1 MHKHQAR
8 ASLVTN
14 QLAVLLF
21 KGSGRSVVDG
31 GHCALLVQVCVG
43 VVRLQ
48 CLASGGGVWQL
59 EGQGEGQLQR
69 GTHDMMA
76 AVATCRC
83 LSTRLSD
90 QGAVGDMGTAES
102 STHWA

>member
-8 ASLVTN
+8 ASLVTA

-31 GHCALLVQVCVG
+31 GHCALLVQVCGCSAVAVSCFWWRC
-43 VVRLQ
+43 VV
-48 CLASGGGVWQL
+48 AGGSR
-59 EGQGEGQLQR
+59 GEGQLQR

-76 AVATCRC
+76 GYLSVFVYEAERSGCR
-83 LSTRLSD
+83 
-90 QGAVGDMGTAES
+90 G
-102 STHWA
+102 